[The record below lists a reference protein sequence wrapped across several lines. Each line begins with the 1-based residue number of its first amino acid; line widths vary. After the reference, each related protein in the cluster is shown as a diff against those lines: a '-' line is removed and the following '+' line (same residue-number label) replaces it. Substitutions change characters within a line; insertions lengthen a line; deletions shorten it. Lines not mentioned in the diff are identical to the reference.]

1 MKKLLAFITA
11 SVMLLSV
18 CAYAQ
23 YSGDDLANKLNAAVE
38 WKEKNAQPK
47 DDVASEASDLYI
59 ISLKRMGMN
68 YTYRQ
73 YSDLMQSVMK
83 AYNSNVSASAYAH
96 SIMALEACGID
107 PKDFNDRD
115 YIAEGI
121 YEKGNIT
128 GVDNWSMALTALD
141 SSAYEVPDWAY
152 DDRENMVQYI
162 LANQYDNGSFGDNAA
177 STALAVIALE
187 PYTYSDKIYTFV
199 SDITGADKSLIV
211 MQAVDDALNYLSN
224 AQGDWGDYYDLKSTA
239 LVLMAL
245 DSMDIDAEND
255 ERFLRDNQ
263 SVVDGMMAYSEIDGG
278 FSMHNDGSD
287 SLATSYAI
295 CALTSHLR
303 QIQGKGKMFD
313 FLSDDKPSGIKQISL
328 NTNTNKNNNTSNN
341 TNSNNNSNN
350 SSSNNSNNSGSSS
363 NNSSSSSSSNNSG
376 SSGSSNSSNSSNTSK
391 ATKAPSAAKA
401 TTRPKTTMKPAGT
414 AHPRVASTMR
424 PASSSSPKATVTP
437 RATSAPRRKAL
448 VGPVEMPGPMPKT
461 PEPEITADENVK
473 SGGIGIAHSLPIGI
487 AFLALAALITAGGIT
502 YIIMTNEKTKTTKKK
517 RHEERYEAKIHRRT
531 EIHGAYKARE
541 RYKER
546 GKYKGSYR
554 K

>member
-1 MKKLLAFITA
+1 MKKLIAFITA
-11 SVMLLSV
+11 AIALLSV
-18 CAYAQ
+18 CASAQ

-38 WKEKNAQPK
+38 WKEKNALPK
-47 DDVASEASDLYI
+47 DDVVSEASDLYI

-68 YTYRQ
+68 YEYRQ
-73 YSDLMQSVMK
+73 YSDLMQSVMR
-83 AYNSNVSASAYAH
+83 AYNSNVSASTYAH

-107 PKDFNDRD
+107 AKDFNDRD
-115 YIAEGI
+115 YISEGI
-121 YEKGNIT
+121 YGKGNIT
-128 GVDNWSMALTALD
+128 GVDNWSMALIALD
-141 SSAYEVPDWAY
+141 SNAYEVPNWAY
-152 DDRENMVQYI
+152 DDRDDMVKYI
-162 LANQYDNGSFGDNAA
+162 MANQHDDGSFDDNAA
-177 STALAVIALE
+177 STALAIIALE

-199 SDITGADKSLIV
+199 SDITGEDKSLIV

-245 DSMDIDAEND
+245 DDMDIDVEKD

-263 SVVDGMMAYSEIDGG
+263 SVVDGLMAYSEIDGG

-328 NTNTNKNNNTSNN
+328 NKDTDTNKNNNTSNSS
-341 TNSNNNSNN
+341 NSNNNSNN
-350 SSSNNSNNSGSSS
+350 SSNNSSSGNSNNSNSSASS
-363 NNSSSSSSSNNSG
+363 NNST
-376 SSGSSNSSNSSNTSK
+376 TSK
-391 ATKAPSAAKA
+391 ATTAPSNTAKA
-401 TTRPKTTMKPAGT
+401 TTKPQTTMKPAGT
-414 AHPRVASTMR
+414 AHPKVASTMR
-424 PASSSSPKATVTP
+424 PASSASPRATVTP
-437 RATSAPRRKAL
+437 RATAAPRKKAL

-461 PEPEITADENVK
+461 PEPTIPADENTK
-473 SGGIGIAHSLPIGI
+473 AGGGRMAHSLPIGI
-487 AFLALAALITAGGIT
+487 AFLAIAALITAGGIT

-554 K
+554 KR